1 MHGADNNQPVMNCD
15 RFGRTINYLR
25 LSVTDRCN
33 LRCSYC
39 MPEQGVPLCSH
50 DEILRYEDLLRI
62 ARAAVRLGIEKVR
75 VTGGEPLLRK
85 GLIGFLARLNAIP
98 NLAEVVL
105 TTNGLLLASLAGQ
118 LRQAGVGRVN
128 ISLDSLEFDR
138 YAKITRGGD
147 LAEVLAGIKA
157 AEKAGLQL
165 KLNMVV
171 IRDINDSE
179 IDAFAELSLDRSWSI
194 RFIEYMPTIRAK
206 AWRERVV
213 PGAEILERLQKKYRI
228 VPLATGRMCGPSRP
242 FRIEGAQGSI
252 GIITPMSDHFCGS
265 CNRIRVTS
273 AGLAK
278 SCLLSEQTIDLKPY
292 LDQDDDLLCQ
302 ALRQVIGNKVDHHQ
316 MADDSFGPA
325 SFNMSGIGG

>member
-1 MHGADNNQPVMNCD
+1 MHGANNQSVMNND

-50 DEILRYEDLLRI
+50 NEILSYEDLLRI
-62 ARAAVRLGIEKVR
+62 ARAAARLGIEKVR
-75 VTGGEPLLRK
+75 VTGGEPLVRK

-98 NLAEVVL
+98 DLAEVVL
-105 TTNGLLLASLAGQ
+105 TTNGLLLASLADQ

-128 ISLDSLEFDR
+128 ISLDSLEFER

-147 LAEVLAGIKA
+147 LAEVLSGIKA
-157 AEKAGLQL
+157 AEQAGLQL

-171 IRDINDSE
+171 MRDINDSE
-179 IDAFAELSLDRSWSI
+179 IEAFAELSLDRPWSI
-194 RFIEYMPTIRAK
+194 RFIEYMPTIRAR
-206 AWRERVV
+206 AWRAKVV
-213 PGAEILERLQKKYRI
+213 PGVEILERLQKKYRI

-278 SCLLSEQTIDLKPY
+278 SCLLSEQTLDLKPY
-292 LDQDDDLLCQ
+292 LDQDDDLLCL

-316 MADDSFGPA
+316 MADDVSGPA
-325 SFNMSGIGG
+325 PFNMSGIGG

>member
-1 MHGADNNQPVMNCD
+1 MHGADNSLSTNRD

-39 MPEQGVPLCSH
+39 MPEEGVPLRSH
-50 DEILRYEDLLRI
+50 NEILRYEELLRI
-62 ARAAVRLGIEKVR
+62 ARAAARLGIEKVR
-75 VTGGEPLLRK
+75 VTGGEPLVRK
-85 GLIGFLARLNAIP
+85 GLVGFLARLNSIP

-147 LAEVLAGIKA
+147 LADVLAGIKA

-171 IRDINDSE
+171 MRDINDSE
-179 IDAFAELSLDRSWSI
+179 IEAFAELSLNRPWSI
-194 RFIEYMPTIRAK
+194 RFIEYMPTIRAR
-206 AWRERVV
+206 AWREKVV

-278 SCLLSEQTIDLKPY
+278 SCLLSEQTVDLKPY
-292 LDQDDDLLCQ
+292 LDQDDDLLCK

-316 MADDSFGPA
+316 LADDFFGPA
-325 SFNMSGIGG
+325 PFNMSGIGG

>member
-1 MHGADNNQPVMNCD
+1 MHGADNYSFTNRD

-50 DEILRYEDLLRI
+50 NEILRYEDLLRI
-62 ARAAVRLGIEKVR
+62 ARAAARLGIEKVR
-75 VTGGEPLLRK
+75 VTGGEPLVRK
-85 GLIGFLARLNAIP
+85 GLVGFLARLNAIP
-98 NLAEVVL
+98 DLAEVVL
-105 TTNGLLLASLAGQ
+105 TTNGLLLAPLAGQ

-128 ISLDSLEFDR
+128 ISLDSLEFER
-138 YAKITRGGD
+138 YARITRGGD
-147 LAEVLAGIKA
+147 LAEVLSGIKA
-157 AEKAGLQL
+157 AEQAGLQL

-171 IRDINDSE
+171 MRDINDSE
-179 IDAFAELSLDRSWSI
+179 IEAFAELSLDRPWSI
-194 RFIEYMPTIRAK
+194 RFIEYMPTIRAR
-206 AWRERVV
+206 AWRTRVV

-228 VPLATGRMCGPSRP
+228 APLATGRMCGPSRP
-242 FRIEGAQGSI
+242 FRIQGAQGSI

-273 AGLAK
+273 AGMAK
-278 SCLLSEQTIDLKPY
+278 SCLLSEQTLDLKPY
-292 LDQDDDLLCQ
+292 LAQDDDLLCQ

-316 MADDSFGPA
+316 MADDVSGPA
-325 SFNMSGIGG
+325 PFSMSGIGG

>member
-1 MHGADNNQPVMNCD
+1 MHGADNSLSTNRD

-39 MPEQGVPLCSH
+39 MPEEGVPLRSH
-50 DEILRYEDLLRI
+50 NEILRYEELLRI
-62 ARAAVRLGIEKVR
+62 ARAAARLGIEKVR
-75 VTGGEPLLRK
+75 VTGGEPLVRK
-85 GLIGFLARLNAIP
+85 GLVGFLARLNSIP

-118 LRQAGVGRVN
+118 LRRAGVGRVN

-147 LAEVLAGIKA
+147 LSEVLAGIKA

-171 IRDINDSE
+171 MRDINDSE
-179 IDAFAELSLDRSWSI
+179 IEAFAELSLNRSWSI

-278 SCLLSEQTIDLKPY
+278 SCLLSEQTVDLKPY

-316 MADDSFGPA
+316 LADDFFGPA
-325 SFNMSGIGG
+325 PFNMSGIGG